1 MLDNVGDEVV
11 DILSEELLNWLLV
24 NNVWVI
30 VNVGDETD
38 EVCILFEGDSDLLV
52 VPDDW
57 VIDDVGDGTDNVEDI
72 LLEGDSDLLVVTG
85 GWVIDDV
92 AIVTDPL
99 SIRLEIDSDI
109 LVVTD
114 GWIID
119 DVGIGKD
126 PSISTCIRLEV
137 ESDLLV
143 VTDDRLIEGVVG
155 STDPSVEMR
164 LEEDSD
170 LLVVIDL
177 SEEGFLS
184 FVDVFAFVHTE
195 GEKFGSDVSCVIE
208 EPGINLL
215 SVVKRTGIE
224 EDILSEVFDFLDVTV
239 ISIFS
244 VVYLIE
250 ESVVGVGISI
260 EEKFFPDVIS
270 LSGKFSL
277 KSEKYKRKYIQ
288 VKL

>member
-1 MLDNVGDEVV
+1 M
-11 DILSEELLNWLLV
+11 
-24 NNVWVI
+24 
-30 VNVGDETD
+30 
-38 EVCILFEGDSDLLV
+38 
-52 VPDDW
+52 
-57 VIDDVGDGTDNVEDI
+57 
-72 LLEGDSDLLVVTG
+72 
-85 GWVIDDV
+85 
-92 AIVTDPL
+92 
-99 SIRLEIDSDI
+99 
-109 LVVTD
+109 
-114 GWIID
+114 
-119 DVGIGKD
+119 GIGKD
-126 PSISTCIRLEV
+126 PSIGTCIRLEV

-143 VTDDRLIEGVVG
+143 ITDDRLIEGVVG

-260 EEKFFPDVIS
+260 EEKFFPDVIP

-277 KSEKYKRKYIQ
+277 KCCLLVLNCQK
-288 VKL
+288 